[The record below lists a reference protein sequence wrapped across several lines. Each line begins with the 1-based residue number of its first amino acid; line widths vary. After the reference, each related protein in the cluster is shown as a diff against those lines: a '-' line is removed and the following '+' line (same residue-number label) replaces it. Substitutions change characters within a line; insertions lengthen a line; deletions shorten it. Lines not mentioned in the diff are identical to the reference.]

1 MHAFYAQNLC
11 TQSRLEA
18 GGSIEIGVTGHRLC
32 RVITSSPGTPPPPH
46 GRVRSRAGHRVAA
59 FFDLDKTV
67 IATSSTAAFSR
78 SFFAGGLITRG
89 DVLRSAYAH
98 FLYTAS
104 NADADQTERMRQHL
118 SKLATGWDVAKV
130 EQIVAET
137 LHEHI
142 DPYVYAEAV
151 DLIAEHHAMGHDV
164 VVVSASGTELVEPI
178 AAMLG
183 ADHVVA
189 TRMAV
194 ADGRFTGEI
203 DFYAYGEN
211 KATAIT
217 ELAAA
222 RGYDL
227 QRCYAYSDSI
237 TDAPMLAA
245 VGHGFA
251 VNPDRTLRR
260 LAAQNGWGTLTFTRP
275 VALRPTIRPTPVLA
289 VVGTLALAGLA
300 WALWRRWRR
309 RTGQPAPLA
318 GTRSQA
324 FHGANRTGHGTHAQT
339 VH

>member
-1 MHAFYAQNLC
+1 VSVSPNL
-11 TQSRLEA
+11 SP
-18 GGSIEIGVTGHRLC
+18 
-32 RVITSSPGTPPPPH
+32 SPGTAP
-46 GRVRSRAGHRVAA
+46 GSGAGGKVAA

-67 IATSSTAAFSR
+67 IATSSTAAFSQ

-98 FLYTAS
+98 FLYLVS
-104 NADADQTERMRQHL
+104 SADAAQTERMRQHL
-118 SKLATGWDVAKV
+118 SELATGWDVAKV
-130 EQIVAET
+130 KQIVAET

-189 TRMAV
+189 TRMSV

-211 KATAIT
+211 KATAIR
-217 ELAAA
+217 EIAAE

-227 QRCYAYSDSI
+227 EASYSYSDSI

-251 VNPDRTLRR
+251 VNPDRALRR
-260 LAAQNGWGTLTFTRP
+260 LAADNGWGMLTFSRP
-275 VALRPTIRPTPVLA
+275 VALRPRIRPTPVLA
-289 VVGTLALAGLA
+289 VAGFLAAA
-300 WALWRRWRR
+300 AVTWWVVSRYRR
-309 RTGQPAPLA
+309 RRG
-318 GTRSQA
+318 
-324 FHGANRTGHGTHAQT
+324 
-339 VH
+339 